1 MVVHIGVQLK
11 SIETLILVIIGA
23 FVAQNAPKAVVM
35 IKIVQKE
42 NAAINF
48 MISARMHV
56 QQIRVGTMARAKP
69 ITTVERL
76 NVSVKKITSD
86 LGVNFK
92 NVLIQILKKIVRK
105 PKTMLG
111 AGGH

>member
-1 MVVHIGVQLK
+1 
-11 SIETLILVIIGA
+11 
-23 FVAQNAPKAVVM
+23 
-35 IKIVQKE
+35 
-42 NAAINF
+42 
-48 MISARMHV
+48 
-56 QQIRVGTMARAKP
+56 MARAKP
-69 ITTVERL
+69 ITTAERL

-111 AGGH
+111 AGGHWIITLVSTLVVVRPVHPIRVKTMERARHTYPDG

>member
-1 MVVHIGVQLK
+1 
-11 SIETLILVIIGA
+11 
-23 FVAQNAPKAVVM
+23 
-35 IKIVQKE
+35 
-42 NAAINF
+42 
-48 MISARMHV
+48 
-56 QQIRVGTMARAKP
+56 MARAKL
-69 ITTVERL
+69 ITLVKRL

-86 LGVNFK
+86 IGVNFK